1 MKKIILFIASIM
13 MLSSCVRST
22 YEIKYVDT
30 ANPADTLSAKI
41 TMSERL
47 AFKREDVY
55 FNVTVE
61 NEGMPLSPI
70 MVYSLRGHSFISMT
84 GLIHRSLM
92 PIDIVEYR
100 YIEKNK

>member
-1 MKKIILFIASIM
+1 M

-47 AFKREDVY
+47 ADKGEGIY

-61 NEGMPLSPI
+61 NKGLPSNPI
-70 MVYSLRGHSFISMT
+70 MVYSLKGYSLITNT
-84 GLIHRSLM
+84 GPIHRSLM
-92 PIDIVEYR
+92 PIDIVEFH
-100 YIEKNK
+100 YIKTDK